1 MLYRFTGFTKL
12 KPAHPLLFVSFEG
25 EEGNSLVND
34 SVTKLSDSSL
44 NQKNLGVNKKFED
57 DQSHSKIC
65 SDSLLLEVALTGRG
79 YHIYILFKDNK
90 QKIYIHGL
98 MSSVH
103 ICLLFAQVLPPGS

>member
-44 NQKNLGVNKKFED
+44 NQKNLGVNKKFDLMQNIELKHW
-57 DQSHSKIC
+57 HSTDVYVTFKI
-65 SDSLLLEVALTGRG
+65 
-79 YHIYILFKDNK
+79 K
-90 QKIYIHGL
+90 
-98 MSSVH
+98 
-103 ICLLFAQVLPPGS
+103 